1 MLPPDIKAIICD
13 MDGVLWRDEE
23 PLGDLAA
30 ASRALAE
37 KGIAAA
43 FATNNSTSTPERYAA
58 RLASHGFA
66 VDAKSIVTASMAVA
80 ALMRG
85 NLGDGATV
93 WAMGEEGL
101 IQALVQAGLRATGD
115 ASDSAIRA
123 VVLGLDRGV
132 NFEKMRDATLLVR
145 SGLPFYATNPD
156 RTFPT
161 PRGEIPGAGAW
172 AAVVSTASGVTP
184 TYAGK
189 PNPHLFELA
198 RQRLGTAREATLVIG
213 DRLETDAAGA
223 QAAGLPCAI
232 VLTGVA
238 TEAEARA
245 WTPKLDFISQSL
257 WTLLEA

>member
-1 MLPPDIKAIICD
+1 
-13 MDGVLWRDEE
+13 
-23 PLGDLAA
+23 
-30 ASRALAE
+30 
-37 KGIAAA
+37 
-43 FATNNSTSTPERYAA
+43 
-58 RLASHGFA
+58 
-66 VDAKSIVTASMAVA
+66 
-80 ALMRG
+80 
-85 NLGDGATV
+85 
-93 WAMGEEGL
+93 
-101 IQALVQAGLRATGD
+101 
-115 ASDSAIRA
+115 
-123 VVLGLDRGV
+123 LGLDRGV
-132 NFEKMRDATLLVR
+132 NFQKMRDATLLVR

-172 AAVVSTASGVTP
+172 AAVVSTASDVTP
-184 TYAGK
+184 IYAGK

-198 RQRLGTAREATLVIG
+198 RQRLGTARAATLVIG

-245 WTPKLDFISQSL
+245 WTPKLEVISQSL